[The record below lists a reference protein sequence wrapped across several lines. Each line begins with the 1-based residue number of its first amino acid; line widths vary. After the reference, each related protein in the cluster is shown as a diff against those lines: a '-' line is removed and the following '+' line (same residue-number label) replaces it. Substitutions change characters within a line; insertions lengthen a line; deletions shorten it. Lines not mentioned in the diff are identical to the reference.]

1 MQCGLLSRDS
11 RALPFTFEAHA
22 STLTRMI
29 ISGMSGNEIF
39 CLAQKGLFPGE
50 ITVGNSVRSMGVG
63 GSIGASF
70 QSMAT
75 GEIQAITQL
84 ISEGRHAAISR
95 MEEEARRHGAV
106 GVTGVISELRSLAG
120 YTEFLSQG
128 TAVHAQNA
136 PQQGH
141 LFSTSASGTDLYC
154 HIDAGYQPVRFV
166 MGNVAYALGIG
177 GGIMGSLRT
186 MAQGEVTEY
195 SQLYNGIRHLALQ
208 RLQEEAAAQGANSV
222 VDIRMDMLPFG
233 PAGTIELL
241 MTGTA
246 SYNPRLGQG
255 RVSPDQVVT
264 SELTGEEL
272 WNLAKLGF
280 APQRLVMA
288 TSVYSLGVAAGIGTM
303 FKSMSKG
310 ELPEVT
316 HLVYK
321 ARENCLDLIRRE
333 AQAIGAARVI
343 GNKLIIRELMP
354 GLIEVIAVGTA
365 IRQAAN
371 VTPDTPNLIPQAVIQ
386 DRDMMSL
393 GGALPIVIG
402 RRGRAA
408 PRAIGCIGAIITLL
422 VIAISVIISI
432 VSH

>member
-1 MQCGLLSRDS
+1 ML
-11 RALPFTFEAHA
+11 
-22 STLTRMI
+22 

-50 ITVGNSVRSMGVG
+50 IAVGNSVRSMGFG
-63 GSIGASF
+63 GSLGASF
-70 QSMAT
+70 KSMTT
-75 GEIQAITQL
+75 GEIGAITQL
-84 ISEGRHAAISR
+84 ISEGRHAAIGR
-95 MEEEARRHGAV
+95 MEEEAKRHGAI
-106 GVTGVISELRSLAG
+106 GVTGVISELRTLAG

-128 TAVHAQNA
+128 TGVHVQN
-136 PQQGH
+136 PQQGNSF
-141 LFSTSASGTDLYC
+141 FSTSASGIELYC
-154 HIDAGYQPVRFV
+154 HLDAGYQPVKFV

-177 GGIMGSLRT
+177 GGLMGSLRT

-208 RLQEEAAAQGANSV
+208 RLQEEAAALGANSV
-222 VDIRMDMLPFG
+222 VDIRLDMLPFG

-246 SYNPRLGQG
+246 SYNARLSPG
-255 RVSPDQVVT
+255 RVPPEQVVT

-303 FKSMSKG
+303 FKSMTKG

-333 AQAIGAARVI
+333 AQAIGAARVV
-343 GNKLIIRELMP
+343 GNKLIIRELAP
-354 GLIEVIAVGTA
+354 GLIEIIAVGTA
-365 IRQAAN
+365 LRQLANAA
-371 VTPDTPNLIPQAVIQ
+371 PDTPQLIPQAVIQ
-386 DRDMMSL
+386 DRDMMNL
-393 GGALPIVIG
+393 GGALPFVVG
-402 RRGRAA
+402 ARGGGA
-408 PRAIGCIGAIITLL
+408 PRAFGCI
-422 VIAISVIISI
+422 IAIVAFVITIASVVTSLFL
-432 VSH
+432 SR

>member
-1 MQCGLLSRDS
+1 ML
-11 RALPFTFEAHA
+11 
-22 STLTRMI
+22 

-50 ITVGNSVRSMGVG
+50 IAVGNSVRSMGVG

-75 GEIQAITQL
+75 GEIGAITQL

-95 MEEEARRHGAV
+95 MEDEAKRRGAI
-106 GVTGVISELRSLAG
+106 GVTGVISELTTLAG

-128 TAVHAQNA
+128 TGVHVQSVQ
-136 PQQGH
+136 PGQPF
-141 LFSTSASGTDLYC
+141 FSTSASGTELYC
-154 HIDAGYQPVRFV
+154 HIDAGYQPVKFV

-208 RLQEEAAAQGANSV
+208 RLQAEAAALGANSV
-222 VDIRMDMLPFG
+222 VDIRLDMLPFG

-246 SYNPRLGQG
+246 SYNPRLSQG
-255 RVSPDQVVT
+255 PVAPDQVVT

-280 APQRLVMA
+280 VPQRLVMA
-288 TSVYSLGVAAGIGTM
+288 TSVYSLGIAAGIGTM
-303 FKSMSKG
+303 FKSMSRG

-333 AQAIGAARVI
+333 AQAIGAERVI
-343 GNKLIIRELMP
+343 GNKLIIRELGP
-354 GLIEVIAVGTA
+354 GLIEIIAVGTA
-365 IRQAAN
+365 IRPHPNSAPE
-371 VTPDTPNLIPQAVIQ
+371 TPHLIPQAVIQ
-386 DRDMMSL
+386 DRDMMNL
-393 GGALPIVIG
+393 GGALPLVIG
-402 RRGRAA
+402 ARARGA
-408 PRAIGCIGAIITLL
+408 PRAIGCLIVLVMIIVGAIVAVFIGLL
-422 VIAISVIISI
+422 SGN
-432 VSH
+432 